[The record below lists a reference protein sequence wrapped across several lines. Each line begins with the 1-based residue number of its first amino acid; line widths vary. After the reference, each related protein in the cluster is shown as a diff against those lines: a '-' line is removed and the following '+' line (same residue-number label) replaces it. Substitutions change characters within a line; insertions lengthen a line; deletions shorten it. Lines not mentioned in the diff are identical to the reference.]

1 MAIHCCNLFQKLK
14 NFGKSGHTVAV
25 GDRVVRVKIDANP
38 GTLIGGERE
47 KMNRERERKD
57 V

>member
-38 GTLIGGERE
+38 GTLFDGERE

-57 V
+57 F